1 MNVHYEIKQIDPRI
15 HSAEVYF
22 YTDVLTDAK
31 MADLGRAPYVTFV
44 TLPFPPPVGAEL
56 HDYLWDYA
64 PLEYFETL
72 EREALTG
79 ANTASVAP
87 VLAEVGV
94 KRTETDASVRDKK
107 MVLVGKRA
115 AASIK
120 AERESKRF
128 SPKVRRV

>member
-15 HSAEVYF
+15 HCAEVAF
-22 YTDVLTDAK
+22 STDVLNDAK
-31 MADLGRAPYVTFV
+31 MADLGRAPYVV
-44 TLPFPPPVGAEL
+44 WISLPFPPPVGAEL

-79 ANTASVAP
+79 ANTAIVAP

-94 KRTETDASVRDKK
+94 KHTETDASVRDKK
-107 MVLVGKRA
+107 KAVAGKRA
-115 AASIK
+115 AASMK

-128 SPKVRRV
+128 SPLVRRV